1 MQHTLIGLALVVIV
15 AIVAA
20 LLAPTFVDWNS
31 WRAEFEARA
40 SALVGA
46 RVAIRGPISATLLPT
61 PAFVFNDV
69 MVGGREQS
77 GLTAAEVRGVL
88 SLGALVRGAIEAE
101 EVVLSRPVAR
111 LVIERDGRLVLP
123 AGTGGGPDAFSI
135 SRITIE
141 RGALAIENRAGGFV
155 AIDDLNAAGELRSR
169 RGPLR
174 LDGRFVH
181 EGRRFSLRLAAGRFG
196 ADGSGRVRLSLD
208 RADGA
213 QFEADGTL
221 LFAGAAPRFDG
232 KATLAARG
240 DAPWRVAATARAGAD
255 EVVLS
260 ELTLVL
266 GADERAIEL
275 AGNARFDPR
284 PNGRLS
290 ASLRAA
296 RLDLDHAGRGNA
308 PRKPWTALAP
318 LFEALA
324 LGDGLPFR
332 GRAEVAIDSI
342 AAGGGLMRDL
352 RATILLRDGAP
363 VVENIEARL
372 PGRGFVRVRGTAGG
386 AAFAGDVA
394 LEAEEPAAFLRW
406 LAGTGQALVVED
418 GGALKLAGKVEA
430 SANGIAV
437 EELSGALGITRMTG
451 RARYTAATK
460 PERLAFEL
468 EVVRPEGLESVV
480 EMVAGTDEAGALLQ
494 RVAAFAPALQLSGT
508 VVVEP
513 RGYAVDIAARGSA
526 LQASLRARLDAAGM
540 LVDEARFA
548 VESEA
553 GRLLTLVGLAPG
565 RVSGQGRLE
574 GTLTRR
580 KDGALGID
588 GRLAVP
594 GATIAGAGS
603 VRIAAEGR
611 IEPAL
616 KLTLEAADLRALA
629 PIFDRAA
636 GERALS
642 GAGTA
647 LLARQRDGMVLDDL
661 ALRLGETR
669 ISGRLDLAALDPPA
683 FAGRLAVDRTELAT
697 LLALALGRGGGSG
710 FWPETPLSPPP
721 LSGASGAIDL
731 EIAALPLAGPLVAA
745 NAEFRLRIGATE
757 ATITGFAADLAGG
770 RLAGEV
776 RIRDPLA
783 LDARLSLAKA
793 DLARLVPGNKL
804 RGRADITLILSGQ
817 GKTPAVLA
825 ASLAGQG
832 VLLVDAPEI
841 DGLDPGALTAVLDN
855 PPPSD
860 EAKITAAL
868 AEALARGPLKLDR
881 LETPIVVA
889 AGVARAGKVRT
900 AAGPVQVAL
909 DGSLDFARLALDAA
923 VELEAPAPPGLSARP
938 TAVVRWRGSL
948 AAPERRIEAGGLAAV
963 LALRAME
970 RVTNQIQGGVPI
982 IMAPAEPVAPQR
994 EPTRPKRPAPQLNA
1008 APPLP
1013 PPLEIRPVP
1022 GARLK
1027 QPREERMPQ

>member
-20 LLAPTFVDWNS
+20 LAAPTFVDWNG

-46 RVAIRGPISATLLPT
+46 RVAIRGPISAMLLPT

-69 MVGGREQS
+69 TVGGREQS

-88 SLGALVRGAIEAE
+88 SLGALVRGALEAE

-123 AGTGGGPDAFSI
+123 AGVGGGFDAISI
-135 SRITIE
+135 SRVTIE

-155 AIDDLNAAGELRSR
+155 AIDELNATGELRSR
-169 RGPLR
+169 VGPLR

-181 EGRRFSLRLAAGRFG
+181 EGRRFALRLAAGRFA

-213 QFEADGTL
+213 QFEADGAFL
-221 LFAGAAPRFDG
+221 LAGAAPRFEG

-240 DAPWRVAATARAGAD
+240 DAPWRVAATARANAD

-260 ELTLVL
+260 ELTLAL

-275 AGNARFDPR
+275 AGDARFEPR
-284 PNGRLS
+284 PNGRITV
-290 ASLRAA
+290 ALRAA
-296 RLDLDHAGRGNA
+296 RLDLDQAARGNA

-324 LGDGLPFR
+324 LGEGLPFR
-332 GRAEVAIDSI
+332 GRAEVVIDSI
-342 AAGGGLMRDL
+342 AAGGGLVRDL
-352 RATILLRDGAP
+352 RAVLALRDGAL
-363 VVENIEARL
+363 VAESVEARL
-372 PGRGFVRVRGTAGG
+372 PGRGFMRARGTAGG
-386 AAFAGDVA
+386 AAFAGDIA
-394 LEAEEPAAFLRW
+394 LEAEEPAAFMRW
-406 LAGTGQALVVED
+406 LAGTGRALAVEE
-418 GGALKLAGKVEA
+418 GGALKLSGKLEA
-430 SANGIAV
+430 SANGIAI
-437 EELSGALGITRMTG
+437 EQLSGALGITRIVG
-451 RARYTAATK
+451 RARYTAAAK
-460 PERLAFEL
+460 PERFAFEL

-480 EMVAGTDEAGALLQ
+480 EMAAGTDEAGALVR
-494 RVAAFAPALQLSGT
+494 RVAAFGPSVQFSGT
-508 VVVEP
+508 VIAEP
-513 RGYAVDIAARGSA
+513 RGYAAEITARGSA
-526 LQASLRARLDAAGM
+526 LQASLRMRLDAAGM
-540 LVDEARFA
+540 LAEDARFT

-574 GTLTRR
+574 GALARQ
-580 KDGALGID
+580 KDGALSVD
-588 GRLAVP
+588 GRLVVP
-594 GATIAGAGS
+594 GATIAGAGNLR
-603 VRIAAEGR
+603 VAADGR

-616 KLTLEAADLRALA
+616 KLTLDGADLRPLA
-629 PIFDRAA
+629 PALDRGA
-636 GERALS
+636 GERALP
-642 GAGTA
+642 GGGTA
-647 LLARQRDGMVLDDL
+647 RLTRQRDGIVLDDL
-661 ALRLGETR
+661 ALKLGEAR
-669 ISGRLDLAALDPPA
+669 ISGRLEFAALDPPQ
-683 FAGRLAVDRTELAT
+683 FAGRLVVDRTELAT
-697 LLALALGRGGGSG
+697 LLALALGRGGGTG
-710 FWPETPLSPPP
+710 LWPDTPLSPAP
-721 LSGASGAIDL
+721 LSGASGAVDL
-731 EIAALPLAGPLVAA
+731 EIAALPLAGALVAA
-745 NAEFRLRIGATE
+745 NAEFRLRVGAAET
-757 ATITGFAADLAGG
+757 AITGFAADLVGG
-770 RLAGEV
+770 RLTGEV
-776 RIRDPLA
+776 RIRNPLA

-817 GKTPAVLA
+817 GKTPAALA

-832 VLLVDAPEI
+832 VLLADAPEI

-855 PPPSD
+855 PPPPD
-860 EAKITAAL
+860 EAKVTAVL

-881 LETPIVVA
+881 LEASLVVA

-909 DGSLDFARLALDAA
+909 EGSVDLARLILDAA

-938 TAVVRWRGSL
+938 TAVVRWRGPL
-948 AAPERRIEAGGLAAV
+948 AAPERRIEAGGLATV
-963 LALRAME
+963 LALHAME
-970 RVTNQIQGGVPI
+970 RVTNQIQSGVPI
-982 IMAPAEPVAPQR
+982 IMAPAEPIAQERVPAP
-994 EPTRPKRPAPQLNA
+994 PKRPAPQPKA

-1022 GARLK
+1022 GARPK
-1027 QPREERMPQ
+1027 QPREERVLQ